1 MSEFLMELAILV
13 KKYEDGETIKEKE
26 DTKLYTLNEIVNMY
40 PSLSTYL
47 ITKAIN
53 ENKLKVIWIG
63 NRRHFYKKDVESFI
77 NSDKKKIETNWRIHT
92 E

>member
-1 MSEFLMELAILV
+1 MSKFLIELAILV

-26 DTKLYTLNEIVNMY
+26 DIKLYTLNEIINMY

-77 NSDKKKIETNWRIHT
+77 NSDKKKIDTNWRIHT

>member
-1 MSEFLMELAILV
+1 MELAILV
-13 KKYEDGETIKEKE
+13 KKYEDGETIKEEENK
-26 DTKLYTLNEIVNMY
+26 KLYTLNEILIMY

-53 ENKLKVIWIG
+53 ENKLKVVWIG
-63 NRRHFYKKDVESFI
+63 NRRHFYKKDVEKFL
-77 NSDKKKIETNWRIHT
+77 NPDKKRETNWRIDT

>member
-1 MSEFLMELAILV
+1 MELALLV

-26 DTKLYTLNEIVNMY
+26 DTKLYTLNEIINMY

>member
-26 DTKLYTLNEIVNMY
+26 DTKLYTLNEIINLY

-63 NRRHFYKKDVESFI
+63 NRRHFYKKNVESFI
-77 NSDKKKIETNWRIHT
+77 NSDKKKIDTNWRIHT

>member
-1 MSEFLMELAILV
+1 MELAHIV
-13 KKYEDGETIKEKE
+13 KKYEDGETVKEKE
-26 DTKLYTLNEIVNMY
+26 DTKLYTLNEIINMY

-63 NRRHFYKKDVESFI
+63 NRRHFYKKDVENFI